1 MRSINQQ
8 LKIQLDTRL
17 VQTAGLVAADL
28 DGEKAMM
35 SVEKGKY
42 YGLDATGSCIW
53 ELIEKPVTVKEVI
66 EALMD
71 QYDVDEA
78 TCQKDVLVFLNKM
91 VDEGLVSIV

>member
-1 MRSINQQ
+1 MNQPF
-8 LKIQLDTRL
+8 KIQLET
-17 VQTAGLVAADL
+17 VIIQTTGLVAADL

-53 ELIEKPVTVKEVI
+53 ELIAKPVTVKEVI

-71 QYDVDEA
+71 QYDVDET